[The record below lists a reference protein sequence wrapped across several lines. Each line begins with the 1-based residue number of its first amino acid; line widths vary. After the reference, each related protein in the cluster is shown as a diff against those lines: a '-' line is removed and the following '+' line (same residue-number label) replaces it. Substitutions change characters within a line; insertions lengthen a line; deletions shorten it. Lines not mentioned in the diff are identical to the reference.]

1 MSFERE
7 LKKIREEISEYL
19 PKNIIIQNIEFE
31 GPEIAVYS
39 AGNSGDIDADSDLI
53 QEGNI
58 LKELAKKMRKR
69 VVIRWNVD
77 KRMDPAETD
86 AYIRNLVGKEAEITS
101 IEFDHTRGEVII
113 ESGKPGIV
121 IGKKGVNLKEMRANT
136 FWQPRTIRTPPL
148 PSRTIQ
154 LIRGMLSKERQTQ
167 KDILLRIGKRIHRP
181 TLFKELTIRMTS
193 LGGFREVGRSAILM
207 QTRDS
212 NVLLDCGLNV
222 GNPNDRFPYFD
233 VPEFNIRDLDA
244 IIISHAHLDH
254 CGMVPFLYKY
264 GYRGPIYSTLPTRNL
279 STMLQLDFVQI
290 CEREGKT
297 PPYSKKDVK
306 TTVLHTIPLS
316 WGKVT
321 DIAPDIK
328 LTLHNSGHILGSSM
342 IHLHFG
348 KGGYNFVYTGDMKF
362 QKTRLL
368 ERANVKFPRVESLL
382 VESTYGGPQDRIP
395 SRQES
400 EREIRQIL
408 NSTIQKG
415 GKILIPVLAVGR
427 AQELIIVIEE
437 YISKGMIERVP
448 IFLDGLISEATAI
461 HTANPDFLS
470 SDLREKILHQG
481 KNPFLSDFFTTINT
495 HEERLAVL
503 TGGPCIILATSGM
516 LIGGPSVQYLRGLA
530 DDPDSSLIFVS
541 YQVQGTLGS
550 RVQKGFRE
558 FQYVDNKG
566 RTQLVRIKLNIF
578 TLEGFS
584 GHSSRSQLSQFLRKI
599 QPRPKIIITNHGE
612 ESKCISLSTMIH
624 KKIKKSTKSPKNKE
638 TLLLK

>member
-7 LKKIREEISEYL
+7 LEKIKKEIRDYL
-19 PKNIIIQNIEFE
+19 PDDIQIQNIEFE

-39 AGNSGDIDADSDLI
+39 KGDSHGADVELI
-53 QEGNI
+53 QQSNI

-69 VVIRWNVD
+69 IVIRWNVD
-77 KRMDPAETD
+77 KRMDPAETEK
-86 AYIRNLVGKEAEITS
+86 YIRNLVGEEAEIST

-121 IGKKGVNLKEMRANT
+121 IGKKGVNLKEIRANT

-148 PSRTIQ
+148 TSRTIQ
-154 LIRGMLSKERQTQ
+154 LIRGMLAKERQTQ

-181 TLFKELTIRMTS
+181 IMYKDLNVRMTA
-193 LGGFREVGRSAILM
+193 LGGFREVGRSSILM
-207 QTRDS
+207 QTKDS
-212 NVLLDCGLNV
+212 NILIDCGLNV
-222 GNPNDRFPYFD
+222 GNPRDRFPYFSL
-233 VPEFNIRDLDA
+233 PEFNIRDLDA
-244 IIISHAHLDH
+244 VIVSHAHLDH
-254 CGMVPFLYKY
+254 CGMVPYLFKY
-264 GYRGPIYSTLPTRNL
+264 GYRGPVYSTLPTRNL

-290 CEREGKT
+290 CEREGSS
-297 PPYSKKDVK
+297 PPYSKRDVK
-306 TTVLHTIPLS
+306 NTVLHTIPLS

-348 KGGYNFVYTGDMKF
+348 KGGYNFVYTGDFKF

-368 ERANVKFPRVESLL
+368 ERANIKFPRVEALV

-400 EREIRQIL
+400 ERELRQII
-408 NSTIQKG
+408 NSTVKKG
-415 GKILIPVLAVGR
+415 GKVLIPVLAVGR

-437 YISKGMIERVP
+437 FISKGMIEQVP

-481 KNPFLSDFFTTINT
+481 KNPFLSDFFTTVNT
-495 HEERLAVL
+495 YEERRDVL
-503 TGGPCIILATSGM
+503 TGGPCVILATSGM
-516 LIGGPSVQYLRGLA
+516 LIGGPSVYYLKHLA
-530 DDPDSSLIFVS
+530 ENSDNSLIFVS
-541 YQVQGTLGS
+541 YQVRGTLGN
-550 RVQKGFRE
+550 RIQRGFKE
-558 FQYVDNKG
+558 FQYVDEKG
-566 RTQLVRIKLNIF
+566 RTQLVKSNLNIF

-584 GHSSRSQLSQFLRKI
+584 GHSSRSQISQFMRRI
-599 QPRPKIIITNHGE
+599 QPRPKMIITNHGE

-624 KKIKKSTKSPKNKE
+624 KKLRKATKSPKNQE
-638 TLLLK
+638 TVLLK